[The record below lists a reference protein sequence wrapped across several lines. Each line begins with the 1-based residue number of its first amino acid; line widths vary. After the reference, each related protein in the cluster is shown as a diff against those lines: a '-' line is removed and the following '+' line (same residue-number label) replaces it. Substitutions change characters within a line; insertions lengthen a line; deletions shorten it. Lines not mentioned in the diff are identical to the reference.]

1 MVHTIVADG
10 TDLLAGTGRGVA
22 RSADG
27 GSTWAPAAGALADHR
42 IFSLLVT
49 HDRRVL
55 AGSYEGVWA
64 SAGGGAWTPL
74 DTGMSVGESFVVAW
88 RDDSMAVAGG
98 RGGPF
103 QFGRRR
109 NDVAAARRRRRRG
122 SDVRCLLH
130 PLR

>member
-1 MVHTIVADG
+1 MTAGGRLLAGTKGGGVLRSDDAGRSWHPSSEGLTDSVVHSIVADG

-49 HDRRVL
+49 RNRRVL

-64 SAGGGAWTPL
+64 SAGVG
-74 DTGMSVGESFVVAW
+74 SVDRARH
-88 RDDSMAVAGG
+88 RDE
-98 RGGPF
+98 RG
-103 QFGRRR
+103 
-109 NDVAAARRRRRRG
+109 
-122 SDVRCLLH
+122 
-130 PLR
+130 